1 MDVSENFILYKYN
14 VFFEQYLHLFSIYKT
29 GHFLQ
34 EEKIKKNKK
43 KKKKK
48 KIVLQKA
55 IRFMDLEMKEIIVI

>member
-1 MDVSENFILYKYN
+1 MNLI
-14 VFFEQYLHLFSIYKT
+14 
-29 GHFLQ
+29 HFLQ
-34 EEKIKKNKK
+34 EEKIKKN